1 MGFFFQER
9 SHKARLFA
17 RGRMKEGQMTAT
29 EKRYAAYLEGEK
41 HAGRVES
48 YWFESLKLK
57 IADHAC
63 FYTPDFLVLRPDGSL
78 ELHEVKGS
86 PRIFQDDAKVKTKAA
101 ATQYPFRVFVVYP
114 EKRAGWKVEEF

>member
-1 MGFFFQER
+1 MGILFQER
-9 SHKARLFA
+9 PGKSGLFA
-17 RGRMKEGQMTAT
+17 RGRLKEGQMNQT

-41 HAGRVES
+41 HAGRVSS

-57 IADHAC
+57 IADHSC

-101 ATQYPFRVFVVYP
+101 ATQYPFKVFVVYP